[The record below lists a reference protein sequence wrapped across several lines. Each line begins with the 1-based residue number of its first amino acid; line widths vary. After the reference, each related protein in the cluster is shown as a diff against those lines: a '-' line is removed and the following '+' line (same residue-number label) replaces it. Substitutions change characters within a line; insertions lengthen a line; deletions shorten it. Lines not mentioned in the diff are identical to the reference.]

1 VFDRRKTI
9 ALARAND
16 GTVTGWNPTFGA
28 VMLDL
33 ALGVELCWPRSPSRR
48 ARSRTSLAGARAVL
62 QAATLHRRR
71 PAAPSLPSSDA
82 VST

>member
-33 ALGVELCWPRSPSRR
+33 ALGVELCPEPTFFEGDHSRLRR
-48 ARSRTSLAGARAVL
+48 AVTRARRENERPEAVDSRSIGAGR
-62 QAATLHRRR
+62 
-71 PAAPSLPSSDA
+71 
-82 VST
+82 